1 MVVKIPKECPTTTA
15 WRGIRSGNLGG
26 GTSTWQKKQ
35 GEVNNGIYDLPLF
48 SECFFFPL
56 IILVYWRKTLSKSV
70 IRFLSAKVPLC
81 KVMHNH
87 SGHDHCHAAHE
98 TSCTCEVVTS

>member
-1 MVVKIPKECPTTTA
+1 MEYM
-15 WRGIRSGNLGG
+15 
-26 GTSTWQKKQ
+26 TS
-35 GEVNNGIYDLPLF
+35 F
-48 SECFFFPL
+48 SFPNVFFSFFPL

-87 SGHDHCHAAHE
+87 SGHDHCHAAPE